1 MTKQN
6 ICETILSTKKIGTQ
20 HMKKKTN
27 KRQELKEILRDV
39 QNFAQKLKDDP
50 KNNKIENALYTYQV
64 WSLKQ
69 AEKAL
74 TLIERIRNNK
84 QK

>member
-1 MTKQN
+1 
-6 ICETILSTKKIGTQ
+6 
-20 HMKKKTN
+20 MKKKTN
-27 KRQELKEILRDV
+27 KRQELKEILQDV

-50 KNNKIENALYTYQV
+50 ENNKIENALYTYQA

>member
-1 MTKQN
+1 
-6 ICETILSTKKIGTQ
+6 
-20 HMKKKTN
+20 MKKKTN
-27 KRQELKEILRDV
+27 KRQELKEILQDV

-50 KNNKIENALYTYQV
+50 ENNKIENALYTYQV